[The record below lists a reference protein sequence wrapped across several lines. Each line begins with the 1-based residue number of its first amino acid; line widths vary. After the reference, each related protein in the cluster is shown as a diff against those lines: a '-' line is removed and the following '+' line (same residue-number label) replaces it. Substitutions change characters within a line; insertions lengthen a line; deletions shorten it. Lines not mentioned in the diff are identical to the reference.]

1 MPRVLVLLLPLLSTL
16 LVVQPTHAELLR
28 VATEGNYAPC
38 SYVDDSGQLTGFDVE
53 IAQALCQQMQ
63 VQCQVQAIT
72 WRDLIPRLEDRSVDL
87 IVASMARTPERLQ
100 RVDFSDYYYQS
111 HSVFA
116 GRAGSVGDTSPAAL
130 AGLRL
135 AIIEGTIQADYVA
148 RHYPRSTLLLVD
160 HQDRAFAKLL
170 RGEAD
175 LVLSDSINLLDFL
188 QRPEAADYDFI
199 GSPLLGDALSPKA
212 HIAVRKGDD
221 DLRNRLNRALEE
233 IRLNG
238 IYDRINRQYFP
249 FSVY

>member
-28 VATEGNYAPC
+28 VATEGNYAPF

-160 HQDRAFAKLL
+160 H
-170 RGEAD
+170 
-175 LVLSDSINLLDFL
+175 
-188 QRPEAADYDFI
+188 
-199 GSPLLGDALSPKA
+199 
-212 HIAVRKGDD
+212 
-221 DLRNRLNRALEE
+221 
-233 IRLNG
+233 
-238 IYDRINRQYFP
+238 
-249 FSVY
+249 

>member
-1 MPRVLVLLLPLLSTL
+1 MHRVLVLLLPLLSTL

-28 VATEGNYAPC
+28 VATEGNYAPF

-111 HSVFA
+111 HSVF
-116 GRAGSVGDTSPAAL
+116 